1 MSRLRRLDHALGC
14 LLWKPLLFL
23 LVLAT
28 AGSAW
33 MGISAAREL
42 TGGDRVLGVAIAVV
56 AALLFGA
63 AAFRAARKRGLS
75 EMDW

>member
-1 MSRLRRLDHALGC
+1 
-14 LLWKPLLFL
+14 
-23 LVLAT
+23 
-28 AGSAW
+28 